1 MIKELIEENKPLIR
15 ESWSVS
21 WPMSLIMFSMFL
33 IGLTD
38 VYVAG
43 KFGKEIQAAYGV
55 AYQIYFIFSI
65 IAFALTV
72 GAVSVISRLFT
83 SGKTDEFRA
92 AVGSSI
98 IIALITGTCMSIL
111 SFILAKPLI
120 YSVSIP
126 VPLKQSATEFMKVY
140 SLGLLF
146 SYLLINTNGILR
158 GCKMI
163 MQSLLT
169 MGVICILNIILIV
182 ILALHSPLGFA
193 GIAYATV
200 SSTIIG
206 CLLNLVFVKKL
217 VPEFFRFSRTI
228 SEEIVSIGWPAGLMQ
243 VFWQLGAGVLYLII
257 GALPKNNIETMA
269 AFTNGLRVE
278 SAMFLP
284 AFAFNMAAAVIVGN
298 LLGKR
303 NDEGAFK
310 AGIVTAWLG
319 VGIVSILSLLVII
332 NARMIAS
339 FLSSDRIV
347 VSESLKYIYISFFAE
362 PIMAW
367 GVILAGG
374 LNGAGD
380 TRGVM
385 LITALS
391 IWLVRIP
398 LAYFLGIYL
407 GMGAVLIW
415 WVMNLSII
423 VQTVFLTRRYFRK
436 NWIVHGE
443 KLVTASA

>member
-1 MIKELIEENKPLIR
+1 MIQEIIKRNRSLIR
-15 ESWSVS
+15 ESWAIS

-43 KFGKEIQAAYGV
+43 KFGKEIQAAYGA

-83 SGKTDEFRA
+83 SDKINEFRS

-98 IIALITGTCMSIL
+98 IIALIAGTSMSVL
-111 SFILAKPLI
+111 SFALAKPLI

-126 VPLKQSATEFMKVY
+126 PPLKKSATEFMKVY

-146 SYLLINTNGILR
+146 SYVLINTNGILR

-163 MQSLLT
+163 GKSLLT
-169 MGVICILNIILIV
+169 MLIICILNIALII
-182 ILALHSPLGFA
+182 ILALRSPLGFI

-200 SSTIIG
+200 ISTIIG
-206 CLLNLVFVKKL
+206 CLLNFVFVKKL
-217 VPEFFRFSRTI
+217 VPGFFRFSKDIAR
-228 SEEIVSIGWPAGLMQ
+228 EIVSIGWPAGLMQ

-257 GALPKNNIETMA
+257 GALPQNNIETMA
-269 AFTNGLRVE
+269 AFTNGMRVE

-298 LLGKR
+298 SLGK
-303 NDEGAFK
+303 NDCDKAFK
-310 AGIVTAWLG
+310 AGIVTAGLG
-319 VGIVSILSLLVII
+319 LAIVSVLSVLVII
-332 NARMIAS
+332 NARTIAS
-339 FLSSDRIV
+339 FLSHDRVV

-380 TRGVM
+380 TRGPM
-385 LITALS
+385 LIITLS

-398 LAYFLGIYL
+398 LAYFLGIYSGL
-407 GMGAVLIW
+407 GAVLIW

-436 NWIVHGE
+436 NWVIQGK
-443 KLVTASA
+443 KLVVALS